1 MTEEASTS
9 FFEKREAKKLH
20 SPSGGIGT
28 DSGPSGIKV
37 FFASFLFTKKKTLP
51 SVSVCLELLKP
62 VTWFAAIWA
71 FFCGVISSGQPLLPH
86 LGQIFLGLCLAGP
99 LVCGTS
105 QAVNDWFDR
114 HVDAIN
120 EPNRPIP
127 SGRMPGRS
135 GLYIGIIWSGVSL
148 LAGAALG
155 RWGLAA
161 TVFAL
166 ALAWAY
172 STPPLRLKRNG
183 WWGNAAC
190 GLCYEG
196 VPWFTGAAV
205 LSGHLPSTA
214 ILIIAGL
221 YSLGAHGIMTLN
233 DFKSIEGDRQIG
245 VFSLPVLLGAE
256 NAARLACAVML
267 TPQIVVI
274 AAMSQWH
281 HPRTAIA
288 VSALAIIQL
297 TLMPA
302 LLETPEKK
310 AIWYNGTGT
319 TLYVIGMLICA
330 FALAHQS

>member
-1 MTEEASTS
+1 MTQQVRTS
-9 FFEKREAKKLH
+9 FFEKKEAKKLLVQGGAGTRKT
-20 SPSGGIGT
+20 PS
-28 DSGPSGIKV
+28 
-37 FFASFLFTKKKTLP
+37 LKT
-51 SVSVCLELLKP
+51 CLELLKP

-86 LGQIFLGLCLAGP
+86 LWQIALGLALAGP

-127 SGRMPGRS
+127 SGRMPGRW
-135 GLYIGIIWSGVSL
+135 GLYIGIIWSAISL

-155 RWGLAA
+155 RWGFAA
-161 TVFAL
+161 TIFAL

-172 STPPLRLKRNG
+172 SAPPLRLKRNG

-196 VPWFTGAAV
+196 VPWFTGAAI
-205 LSGHLPSTA
+205 LQGHLPGA
-214 ILIIAGL
+214 EILIIAAL
-221 YSLGAHGIMTLN
+221 YSFGAHGIMTLN
-233 DFKSIEGDRQIG
+233 DFKSIEGDKQIG
-245 VFSLPVLLGAE
+245 ILSLPVQLGAK

-267 TPQIVVI
+267 APQLAVI
-274 AAMSQWH
+274 FAMTGWH

-288 VSALAIIQL
+288 VTLLAFAQ
-297 TLMPA
+297 TMLMPK
-302 LLETPEKK
+302 LLDEPEQK
-310 AIWYNGTGT
+310 AIWYNATGT

-330 FALAHQS
+330 FALGAK